1 MIYHVSYA
9 SDNMSISLDKCRA
22 SALRYGC
29 DATINVDIDP
39 DFAAH
44 NRHILS
50 QPRGAGYWLWKP
62 YVIHRA
68 LFCKYIIRD
77 EDYIVYTDA
86 GVELVTNI
94 NRIIDEM
101 ERNGED
107 IFLFGNHYQHRDW
120 CKREVFDALNCKD
133 GHQVQASAM
142 VLKNSENAMYLV
154 EEWLDQCQYGNQ
166 INDIL
171 ESEQYPGFREH
182 RHDQAILTAVA
193 QAMGLKLHWWPAMYN
208 GGAFV
213 YDKGIYTD
221 DYPIIFHHHRKRN
234 DEW

>member
-9 SDNMSISLDKCRA
+9 SSNMSKSLDICRA
-22 SALRYGC
+22 SALRHGC
-29 DATINVDIDP
+29 DATLNIGIDP
-39 DFAAH
+39 EFAAH
-44 NRHILS
+44 NRQILS

-68 LFCKYIIRD
+68 LIDHGNLMEYL
-77 EDYIVYTDA
+77 VYTDA
-86 GVELVTNI
+86 GVELVGNI

-107 IFLFGNHYQHRDW
+107 IFLFGNNYQHRDW

-166 INDIL
+166 IDDKCG
-171 ESEQYPGFREH
+171 SDQYPGFQEH

-193 QAMGLKLHWWPAMYN
+193 QAMNLKLHWWPAMYN

-213 YDKGIYTD
+213 YDKGTYTD
-221 DYPIIFHHHRKRN
+221 TYPVIFHHHRKRN
-234 DEW
+234 EEW

>member
-9 SDNMSISLDKCRA
+9 SDKMSKSLDICRA
-22 SALRYGC
+22 SALRHGC
-29 DATINVDIDP
+29 DATINIDIDP
-39 DFAAH
+39 EFAGQ

-50 QPRGAGYWLWKP
+50 KPRGAGYWLWKP

-68 LFCKYIIRD
+68 LMDHARSW
-77 EDYIVYTDA
+77 DYLVYTDA
-86 GVELVTNI
+86 GVEFVASVNHLI
-94 NRIIDEM
+94 QAMDRSD
-101 ERNGED
+101 ED
-107 IFLFGNHYQHRDW
+107 ILLFGNHYQHRDW

-133 GHQVQASAM
+133 GHQVQASAI

-154 EEWLDQCQYGNQ
+154 EEWLHQCQIGNQ
-166 INDIL
+166 INDICG
-171 ESEQYPGFREH
+171 SDQYPGFQEH

-213 YDKGIYTD
+213 YEKG
-221 DYPIIFHHHRKRN
+221 DYDLEYPVIFHHHRKRN

>member
-9 SDNMSISLDKCRA
+9 SDKMSKSLDICRA
-22 SALRYGC
+22 SALRHGC
-29 DATINVDIDP
+29 DATINIDIDP
-39 DFAAH
+39 EFAGH

-62 YVIHRA
+62 YIIHRA
-68 LFCKYIIRD
+68 LIDHARSW
-77 EDYIVYTDA
+77 DYLVYTDA
-86 GVELVTNI
+86 GVEFVGSVNHLI
-94 NRIIDEM
+94 QAM
-101 ERNGED
+101 ERSGED
-107 IFLFGNHYQHRDW
+107 ILLFGNHYQHRDW

-154 EEWLDQCQYGNQ
+154 EEWLHQCQYGNQ
-166 INDIL
+166 IDDKCG
-171 ESEQYPGFREH
+171 SDQYPGFQEH

-193 QAMGLKLHWWPAMYN
+193 QAMNLKLHWWPAMYN

-213 YDKGIYTD
+213 YDKG
-221 DYPIIFHHHRKRN
+221 DYDLEYPVIFHHHRKRN

>member
-9 SDNMSISLDKCRA
+9 SINMSKSLDICRA
-22 SALRYGC
+22 SALRHGC
-29 DATINVDIDP
+29 DATLNIDIDP

-44 NRHILS
+44 NRHILE

-62 YVIHRA
+62 YIIHRA
-68 LFCKYIIRD
+68 LMDYTKPG
-77 EDYIVYTDA
+77 DYIVYTDA
-86 GVELVTNI
+86 GVELVGNI

-101 ERNGED
+101 ERNVED

-120 CKREVFDALNCKD
+120 CKREVFDDLNCKD

-142 VLKNSENAMYLV
+142 VLRNSDNAMYLV

-166 INDIL
+166 IDDKCG
-171 ESEQYPGFREH
+171 SDQYPGFQEH

-193 QAMGLKLHWWPAMYN
+193 QAMNLKLHWWPAMYN

-213 YDKGIYTD
+213 YDKGTYTD
-221 DYPIIFHHHRKRN
+221 DYPVIFHHHRKRN

>member
-9 SDNMSISLDKCRA
+9 SDNMSKSLDICRA
-22 SALRYGC
+22 SALRNGC
-29 DATINVDIDP
+29 DATQNIDIDP
-39 DFAAH
+39 DFASH
-44 NRHILS
+44 NKHILS
-50 QPRGAGYWLWKP
+50 QPRGPGYWLWKP
-62 YVIHRA
+62 YIIHRA
-68 LFCKYIIRD
+68 IMDLTKP

-86 GVELVTNI
+86 GVEFVANI

-101 ERNGED
+101 ERSGED

-133 GHQVQASAM
+133 VHQVQASAM
-142 VLKNSENAMYLV
+142 VLRNTENAMYLV

-166 INDIL
+166 IDDIWGID
-171 ESEQYPGFREH
+171 QYPGFQDH

-193 QAMGLKLHWWPAMYN
+193 QAMNLKLHWWPAIYN
-208 GGAFV
+208 GGAFT
-213 YDKGIYTD
+213 YDKGTYTD
-221 DYPIIFHHHRKRN
+221 TYTPIFHHHRKRN

>member
-9 SDNMSISLDKCRA
+9 SSNMSKSLDICRA
-22 SALRYGC
+22 SALRHGC
-29 DATINVDIDP
+29 DATLNIDIDP

-44 NRHILS
+44 NRHILE

-62 YVIHRA
+62 YIIHRA
-68 LFCKYIIRD
+68 MMDYTKPG
-77 EDYIVYTDA
+77 DYIVYTDA
-86 GVELVTNI
+86 GVELVGNI

-101 ERNGED
+101 DRSGED
-107 IFLFGNHYQHRDW
+107 IFLFGNNYQHRDW

-133 GHQVQASAM
+133 GYQVQASAM
-142 VLKNSENAMYLV
+142 VLRNSDNAMYLV

-166 INDIL
+166 IDDICG
-171 ESEQYPGFREH
+171 SEQYPGFQEH

-208 GGAFV
+208 NGAFT
-213 YDKGIYTD
+213 YDKGTYTD
-221 DYPIIFHHHRKRN
+221 TYPPIFHHHRKRN

>member
-9 SDNMSISLDKCRA
+9 SINMSKSLDICRA
-22 SALRYGC
+22 SALRHGC
-29 DATINVDIDP
+29 DATLNIEIDP

-50 QPRGAGYWLWKP
+50 QPRGAGHWLWKP
-62 YVIHRA
+62 YIIHRA
-68 LFCKYIIRD
+68 LMDFTKPS
-77 EDYIVYTDA
+77 DYIVYTDA
-86 GVELVTNI
+86 GVEFVANI

-101 ERNGED
+101 ERSGEE
-107 IFLFGNHYQHRDW
+107 IFLFGNNYQHRDW

-142 VLKNSENAMYLV
+142 VLKNTENAMYLV
-154 EEWLDQCQYGNQ
+154 EEWLDQCQHGNQ
-166 INDIL
+166 IDDICG
-171 ESEQYPGFREH
+171 SDQYPGFQEH

-193 QAMGLKLHWWPAMYN
+193 QAMNLKLHWWPAMYN

-213 YDKGIYTD
+213 YDKGTYTD
-221 DYPIIFHHHRKRN
+221 DYPVIFHHHRKRN

>member
-1 MIYHVSYA
+1 MIFHVSYA
-9 SDNMSISLDKCRA
+9 SDKMSKSLDICRA
-22 SALRYGC
+22 SALRHGC
-29 DATINVDIDP
+29 DATLNIDIDP

-44 NRHILS
+44 NKRILS
-50 QPRGAGYWLWKP
+50 QPSGAGYWLWKP

-68 LFCKYIIRD
+68 LMDHARSW
-77 EDYIVYTDA
+77 DYLVYTDA
-86 GVELVTNI
+86 GVEFVQNI
-94 NRIIDEM
+94 NRIIDKM
-101 ERNGED
+101 ESGGED

-142 VLKNSENAMYLV
+142 VFANSENAMYLV

-171 ESEQYPGFREH
+171 ESEQYPGFQEH

-213 YDKGIYTD
+213 YDKGSYTD
-221 DYPIIFHHHRKRN
+221 DYPVIFHHHRKRN